1 MAAALEHTTA
11 KHNTR
16 TIVWS
21 VLKNHAVIAVCEPVN
36 KPDLCRLGL
45 GKRGEGWGGG

>member
-11 KHNTR
+11 KHNTL

-21 VLKNHAVIAVCEPVN
+21 VLKIPVFIAVVEPVN
-36 KPDLCRLGL
+36 MPALCWMGVEKITCTL
-45 GKRGEGWGGG
+45 